1 MLKSFN
7 YYLYFYNLNGN
18 NFSFMASLD
27 QYTGILGQK
36 NAKHLLRRASFV
48 YTKSLIDQYALLTP
62 NQALNLLLTTNL
74 PVVSL
79 PYDPIPTTAPD
90 GFWTESTALPTSF
103 AGQLRKG
110 GIVAG
115 WWWYNAINSPNL
127 KYKLSHFLSTCFTV
141 EIGGSA
147 SATDFYDYIRLLL
160 YYSYGNY
167 KTLATKMTM
176 NNNMLYYLNNT
187 ANTKTAPNE
196 NYAREFLELFTIGKG
211 PQIGVGN
218 YTTYTEADIVQAARV
233 LTGFRRMSTR
243 TVIDPDTSLPKGYNV
258 YTYHHTSPKTFS
270 SAFNNTVISAATNDV
285 GMDTELNDFVNMV
298 FNQQATAKNIC
309 RKMYIYFVKGTIT
322 PEVETDIIAPLAQ
335 DFYNNGYE
343 IAPIIRKLLESKH
356 FYDLDDSDPTN
367 ETIGGIIKSPLNQ
380 ISEIC
385 TYLKATIPN
394 PNTNAYDYYY
404 KFWSI
409 FVYNSY
415 FTGSNMMI
423 FDPENVAGHPAYY
436 QAPDF
441 DKNWISAT
449 NLISRYRLGES
460 LLDGYNRISGNA
472 TIIAKI
478 NISLVV
484 RDGNIITVANDPY
497 ILTSELCNALFA
509 QNPNLDRVN
518 YFMNTFLLQ
527 GLATFYWT
535 NAWDDYIATGVN
547 TVVESRLKLLV
558 TNILRA
564 PESQM
569 F

>member
-1 MLKSFN
+1 
-7 YYLYFYNLNGN
+7 
-18 NFSFMASLD
+18 MASLD
-27 QYTGILGQK
+27 PHTGILGQK
-36 NAKHLLRRASFV
+36 NARHLLRRASFV
-48 YTKSLIDQYALLTP
+48 YHRSLIDQYALLTP
-62 NQALNLLLTTNL
+62 NQGLNLLLSTSTPLVN
-74 PVVSL
+74 L
-79 PYDPIPTTAPD
+79 PYDPLPTSAPD
-90 GFWTESTALPTSF
+90 GFWTESTALATSF
-103 AGQLRKG
+103 ANQGRKG

-167 KTLATKMTM
+167 KTLAKKMTM

-233 LTGFRRMSTR
+233 LTGFRRMSAR

-322 PEVETDIIAPLAQ
+322 PEVETDIITPLALE
-335 DFYNNGYE
+335 FYNNGYE

-404 KFWSI
+404 KFWSL

-460 LLDGYNRISGNA
+460 LLDGINRISGNA

-509 QNPNLDRVN
+509 QNPDANRVN
-518 YFMNTFLLQ
+518 YFMSTFLLQ
-527 GLATFYWT
+527 GMASFYWT

>member
-1 MLKSFN
+1 
-7 YYLYFYNLNGN
+7 
-18 NFSFMASLD
+18 MASLD

-62 NQALNLLLTTNL
+62 NQALNLLLTTNS

-79 PYDPIPTTAPD
+79 PYDPIPTTTPD

-394 PNTNAYDYYY
+394 PNTNAYEYYY